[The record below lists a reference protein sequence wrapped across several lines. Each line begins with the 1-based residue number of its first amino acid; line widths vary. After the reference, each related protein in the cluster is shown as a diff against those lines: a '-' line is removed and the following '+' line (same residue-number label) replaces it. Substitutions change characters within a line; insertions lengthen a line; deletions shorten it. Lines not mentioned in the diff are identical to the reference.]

1 MRLRIIEL
9 YRVDVA
15 FCSPVLTAAGAHRL
29 RPVAFVRVV
38 AEEAEGW
45 GECAALAGGTA
56 VDPAFD
62 AVLDALEESGVG
74 RLLAVA
80 VARDGELPPA
90 SQVPA
95 LFGSGPVAH
104 FVAAT
109 LEMAVLDAE
118 LRACGAPLWT
128 RLGVD
133 EAVATAG
140 VPVGHLVG
148 IPEDRSVDALVAR
161 VGELVRSAR
170 TARVRVKIEPGW
182 DIEPM
187 RALRDAFPG
196 LALQADANGSYRWE
210 VAGGGGLHAGRG
222 RAGADRVGAD
232 RAGAERVGADRTG
245 ADRVGADRTGADRV
259 GADRAGADRVGADRT
274 GADGVLVDG
283 GRAGGALVGRVKGLD
298 DARRLVELDGLGLC
312 CIEQPLPPA
321 DLAALAELA
330 ACLDTPVAL
339 DESLS
344 SLGRVR
350 DALRYGACG
359 VACLK
364 PARLGGLLRAKT
376 AVNACRESGVA
387 AFVGGFFESGFAR
400 AANAA
405 LAGLSGFTLPGDL
418 SDPAEYLANPGRVA
432 VYPGLHGAL
441 VRPFGGPG
449 VAPPPSLGKVDL
461 VRSWKAR

>member
-1 MRLRIIEL
+1 MRLRLVEL
-9 YRVDVA
+9 YRVDLA
-15 FCSPVLTAAGAHRL
+15 FCSPVTTAAGAHTR

-38 AEEAEGW
+38 AHEAEGW
-45 GECAALAGGTA
+45 GECAALAEGTS

-62 AVLDALEESGVG
+62 AVLGALEESGVG
-74 RLLAVA
+74 RLLAAVA
-80 VARDGELPPA
+80 ARDGELPPA

-118 LRACGAPLWT
+118 LRASGEPLWA
-128 RLGVD
+128 RLGVE

-161 VGELVRSAR
+161 VDVLVRSAS

-182 DIEPM
+182 DTEPL
-187 RALRDAFPG
+187 RALRDAFPS

-210 VAGGGGLHAGRG
+210 VAGAGGGR
-222 RAGADRVGAD
+222 
-232 RAGAERVGADRTG
+232 
-245 ADRVGADRTGADRV
+245 
-259 GADRAGADRVGADRT
+259 
-274 GADGVLVDG
+274 DG
-283 GRAGGALVGRVKGLD
+283 GGRDGGLD
-298 DARRLVELDGLGLC
+298 DARRLAELDGLGLS

-321 DLAALAELA
+321 DLAALAQLA
-330 ACLDTPVAL
+330 ARLDTPVAL
-339 DESLS
+339 DESLT

-376 AVNACRESGVA
+376 AVNACRESGA
-387 AFVGGFFESGFAR
+387 GAFVGGFFESGFAR

-405 LAGLSGFTLPGDL
+405 LAGLAGFTLPGDL
-418 SDPAEYLANPGRVA
+418 SDPAEYLADPERVA
-432 VYPGLHGAL
+432 VYPGLDGAL

-449 VAPPPSLGKVDL
+449 VAPPPSPARADL
-461 VRSWKAR
+461 VRSWSLG

>member
-1 MRLRIIEL
+1 MRLRLVEL
-9 YRVDVA
+9 YRVDLA
-15 FCSPVLTAAGAHRL
+15 FCSPVTTAAGAHTR

-38 AEEAEGW
+38 AHEAEGW
-45 GECAALAGGTA
+45 GECAALAEGTS

-62 AVLDALEESGVG
+62 AVLGALEESGVG
-74 RLLAVA
+74 RLLAAVA
-80 VARDGELPPA
+80 ARDGELPPA

-95 LFGSGPVAH
+95 LFGSGPVAR

-118 LRACGAPLWT
+118 LHASGEPLWA
-128 RLGVD
+128 RLGVE

-148 IPEDRSVDALVAR
+148 IPKDRSVDALVAR
-161 VGELVRSAR
+161 VDVLVRSAS

-182 DIEPM
+182 DTEPL
-187 RALRDAFPG
+187 RALRDAFPS

-210 VAGGGGLHAGRG
+210 VAGAGGGR
-222 RAGADRVGAD
+222 
-232 RAGAERVGADRTG
+232 
-245 ADRVGADRTGADRV
+245 
-259 GADRAGADRVGADRT
+259 
-274 GADGVLVDG
+274 DG
-283 GRAGGALVGRVKGLD
+283 GGRDGGLD
-298 DARRLVELDGLGLC
+298 DARRLAELDGLGLS

-321 DLAALAELA
+321 DLAALAQLA
-330 ACLDTPVAL
+330 ARLDTPVAL
-339 DESLS
+339 DESLT

-376 AVNACRESGVA
+376 AVNACRESGA
-387 AFVGGFFESGFAR
+387 GAFVGGFFESGFAR

-405 LAGLSGFTLPGDL
+405 LAGLAGFTLPGDL
-418 SDPAEYLANPGRVA
+418 SDPAEYLADPERVA
-432 VYPGLHGAL
+432 VYPGLDGAL

-449 VAPPPSLGKVDL
+449 VAPPPSPARADL
-461 VRSWKAR
+461 VRSWSLR

>member
-1 MRLRIIEL
+1 MRLRLVEL
-9 YRVDVA
+9 YRVDLA
-15 FCSPVLTAAGAHRL
+15 FCSPVTTAAGAHTR

-38 AEEAEGW
+38 AHEAEGW
-45 GECAALAGGTA
+45 GECAALAEGTS

-62 AVLDALEESGVG
+62 AVLGALEKSGVG
-74 RLLAVA
+74 RLLEAVA
-80 VARDGELPPA
+80 ARDGELPSA

-118 LRACGAPLWT
+118 LRASGEPLWA
-128 RLGVD
+128 RLGVE

-161 VGELVRSAR
+161 VDVLVRSAS

-182 DIEPM
+182 DTEPL
-187 RALRDAFPG
+187 RALRDAFPN

-210 VAGGGGLHAGRG
+210 VAGAGGGR
-222 RAGADRVGAD
+222 
-232 RAGAERVGADRTG
+232 
-245 ADRVGADRTGADRV
+245 
-259 GADRAGADRVGADRT
+259 
-274 GADGVLVDG
+274 DG
-283 GRAGGALVGRVKGLD
+283 GGRDGGLD
-298 DARRLVELDGLGLC
+298 DARRLVELDGLGLS
-312 CIEQPLPPA
+312 CIEQPLAPS
-321 DLAALAELA
+321 DLAALRQLA
-330 ACLDTPVAL
+330 ARLDTPVAL
-339 DESLS
+339 DESLT

-376 AVNACRESGVA
+376 AVNACRESGA
-387 AFVGGFFESGFAR
+387 GAFVGGFFESGFAR

-405 LAGLSGFTLPGDL
+405 LAGLAGLTLPGDL
-418 SDPAEYLANPGRVA
+418 SDPAEYLADPERVA
-432 VYPGLHGAL
+432 VYPGLDGAL

-449 VAPPPSLGKVDL
+449 VAPPPSPARADL
-461 VRSWKAR
+461 VRSWSLR

>member
-1 MRLRIIEL
+1 MRLRLVEL
-9 YRVDVA
+9 YRVDLA
-15 FCSPVLTAAGAHRL
+15 FCSPVTTAAGAHTR

-38 AEEAEGW
+38 AHEAEGW
-45 GECAALAGGTA
+45 GECAALAEGTS

-62 AVLDALEESGVG
+62 AVLGALEESGVG
-74 RLLAVA
+74 RLLAAVA
-80 VARDGELPPA
+80 ARDGELPPA

-118 LRACGAPLWT
+118 LHASGEPLWA
-128 RLGVD
+128 RLGVE

-148 IPEDRSVDALVAR
+148 IPKDRSVDALVAR
-161 VGELVRSAR
+161 VDVLVRSAS

-182 DIEPM
+182 DTEPL
-187 RALRDAFPG
+187 RALRDAFPS

-210 VAGGGGLHAGRG
+210 VAGAGGGR
-222 RAGADRVGAD
+222 
-232 RAGAERVGADRTG
+232 
-245 ADRVGADRTGADRV
+245 
-259 GADRAGADRVGADRT
+259 
-274 GADGVLVDG
+274 DG
-283 GRAGGALVGRVKGLD
+283 GGRDGGLD
-298 DARRLVELDGLGLC
+298 DARRLVELDGLGLS
-312 CIEQPLPPA
+312 CIEQPLAPS
-321 DLAALAELA
+321 DLAALRQLA
-330 ACLDTPVAL
+330 ARLDTPVAL
-339 DESLS
+339 DESLT

-376 AVNACRESGVA
+376 AVNACRESGA
-387 AFVGGFFESGFAR
+387 GAFVGGFFESGFAR

-405 LAGLSGFTLPGDL
+405 LAGLAGLTLPGDL
-418 SDPAEYLANPGRVA
+418 SDPAEYLADPERVA
-432 VYPGLHGAL
+432 VYPGLDGAL

-449 VAPPPSLGKVDL
+449 VAPPPSPARADL
-461 VRSWKAR
+461 VRSWSLR

>member
-1 MRLRIIEL
+1 MRLRLVEL
-9 YRVDVA
+9 YRVDLA
-15 FCSPVLTAAGAHRL
+15 FCSPVTTAAGAHTR

-38 AEEAEGW
+38 AHEAEGW
-45 GECAALAGGTA
+45 GECAALAEGTS

-62 AVLDALEESGVG
+62 AVLGALEESGVG
-74 RLLAVA
+74 RLLAAVA
-80 VARDGELPPA
+80 ARDGELPPA

-118 LRACGAPLWT
+118 LRASGEPLWA
-128 RLGVD
+128 RLGVE

-161 VGELVRSAR
+161 VDVLVRSAS

-182 DIEPM
+182 DTEPL
-187 RALRDAFPG
+187 RALRDAFPN

-210 VAGGGGLHAGRG
+210 VAGAGGGR
-222 RAGADRVGAD
+222 
-232 RAGAERVGADRTG
+232 
-245 ADRVGADRTGADRV
+245 
-259 GADRAGADRVGADRT
+259 
-274 GADGVLVDG
+274 DG
-283 GRAGGALVGRVKGLD
+283 GGRDGGLD
-298 DARRLVELDGLGLC
+298 DARRLAELDGLGLS

-321 DLAALAELA
+321 DLAALAQLA
-330 ACLDTPVAL
+330 ARLDTPVAL
-339 DESLS
+339 DESLT

-376 AVNACRESGVA
+376 AVNACRESGA
-387 AFVGGFFESGFAR
+387 GAFVGGFFESGFAR

-405 LAGLSGFTLPGDL
+405 LAGLAGFTLPGDL
-418 SDPAEYLANPGRVA
+418 SDPAEYLADPERVA
-432 VYPGLHGAL
+432 VCPGLDGAL

-449 VAPPPSLGKVDL
+449 VAPPPSPARADL
-461 VRSWKAR
+461 VRSWSLR

>member
-1 MRLRIIEL
+1 MRLRLVEL
-9 YRVDVA
+9 YRVDLA
-15 FCSPVLTAAGAHRL
+15 FCSPVTTAAGAHTR

-38 AEEAEGW
+38 AHEAEGW
-45 GECAALAGGTA
+45 GECAALAEGTS

-62 AVLDALEESGVG
+62 AVLGALEESGVG
-74 RLLAVA
+74 RLLAAVA
-80 VARDGELPPA
+80 ARDGELPPA

-118 LRACGAPLWT
+118 LRASGEPLWA
-128 RLGVD
+128 RLGVE

-161 VGELVRSAR
+161 VDVLVRSAS

-182 DIEPM
+182 DTEPL
-187 RALRDAFPG
+187 RALRDAFPS

-210 VAGGGGLHAGRG
+210 VAGAGGGR
-222 RAGADRVGAD
+222 
-232 RAGAERVGADRTG
+232 
-245 ADRVGADRTGADRV
+245 
-259 GADRAGADRVGADRT
+259 
-274 GADGVLVDG
+274 DG
-283 GRAGGALVGRVKGLD
+283 GGRDGGLD
-298 DARRLVELDGLGLC
+298 DARRLAELDGLGLS

-321 DLAALAELA
+321 DLAALAQLA
-330 ACLDTPVAL
+330 ARLDTPVAL
-339 DESLS
+339 DESLT

-376 AVNACRESGVA
+376 AVNACRESGA
-387 AFVGGFFESGFAR
+387 GAFVGGFFESGFAR

-405 LAGLSGFTLPGDL
+405 LAGLAGFTLPGDL
-418 SDPAEYLANPGRVA
+418 SDPAEYLADPERVA
-432 VYPGLHGAL
+432 VYPGLDGAL

-449 VAPPPSLGKVDL
+449 VAPPPSPARADL
-461 VRSWKAR
+461 VRSWSLR

>member
-1 MRLRIIEL
+1 MRLRLVEL
-9 YRVDVA
+9 YRVDLA
-15 FCSPVLTAAGAHRL
+15 FCSPVTTAAGAHTR

-38 AEEAEGW
+38 AHEAEGW
-45 GECAALAGGTA
+45 GECAALAEGTS

-62 AVLDALEESGVG
+62 AVLGALEESGVG
-74 RLLAVA
+74 RLLAAVA
-80 VARDGELPPA
+80 ARDGELPPA

-118 LRACGAPLWT
+118 LRASGEPLWA
-128 RLGVD
+128 RLGVE

-161 VGELVRSAR
+161 VDVLVRSAS

-182 DIEPM
+182 DTEPL
-187 RALRDAFPG
+187 RALRDAFPS

-210 VAGGGGLHAGRG
+210 VAGAGGGR
-222 RAGADRVGAD
+222 
-232 RAGAERVGADRTG
+232 
-245 ADRVGADRTGADRV
+245 
-259 GADRAGADRVGADRT
+259 
-274 GADGVLVDG
+274 DG
-283 GRAGGALVGRVKGLD
+283 GGRDGGLD
-298 DARRLVELDGLGLC
+298 DARRLVELDGLGLS
-312 CIEQPLPPA
+312 CIEQPLAPS
-321 DLAALAELA
+321 DLAALRQLA
-330 ACLDTPVAL
+330 ARLDTPVAL
-339 DESLS
+339 DESLT

-376 AVNACRESGVA
+376 AVNACRESGA
-387 AFVGGFFESGFAR
+387 GAFVGGFFESGFAR

-405 LAGLSGFTLPGDL
+405 LAGLAGFTLPGDL
-418 SDPAEYLANPGRVA
+418 SDPAEYLADPERVA
-432 VYPGLHGAL
+432 VYPGLDGAL

-449 VAPPPSLGKVDL
+449 VAPPPSPARADL
-461 VRSWKAR
+461 VRSWSLR

>member
-1 MRLRIIEL
+1 MRLRLVEL
-9 YRVDVA
+9 YRVDLA
-15 FCSPVLTAAGAHRL
+15 FCSPVTTAAGAHTR

-38 AEEAEGW
+38 AHEAEGW
-45 GECAALAGGTA
+45 GECAALAEGTS

-62 AVLDALEESGVG
+62 AVLGALEESGVG
-74 RLLAVA
+74 RLLAAVA
-80 VARDGELPPA
+80 ARDGELPPA

-118 LRACGAPLWT
+118 LHASGEPLWA
-128 RLGVD
+128 RLGVE

-161 VGELVRSAR
+161 VDVLVRSAS

-182 DIEPM
+182 DTEPL
-187 RALRDAFPG
+187 RALRDAFPS

-210 VAGGGGLHAGRG
+210 VAGAGGGR
-222 RAGADRVGAD
+222 
-232 RAGAERVGADRTG
+232 
-245 ADRVGADRTGADRV
+245 
-259 GADRAGADRVGADRT
+259 
-274 GADGVLVDG
+274 DG
-283 GRAGGALVGRVKGLD
+283 GGRDGGLD
-298 DARRLVELDGLGLC
+298 DARRLVELDGLGLS
-312 CIEQPLPPA
+312 CIEQPLAPS
-321 DLAALAELA
+321 DLAALRQLA
-330 ACLDTPVAL
+330 ARLDTPVAL
-339 DESLS
+339 DESLT

-376 AVNACRESGVA
+376 AVNACRESGA
-387 AFVGGFFESGFAR
+387 GAFVGGFFESGFAR

-405 LAGLSGFTLPGDL
+405 LAGLAGLTLPGDL
-418 SDPAEYLANPGRVA
+418 SDPAEYLADPERVA
-432 VYPGLHGAL
+432 VYPGLDGAL

-449 VAPPPSLGKVDL
+449 VAPPPSPARADL
-461 VRSWKAR
+461 VRSWSLR

>member
-1 MRLRIIEL
+1 MRLRLVEL
-9 YRVDVA
+9 YRVDLA
-15 FCSPVLTAAGAHRL
+15 FCSPVTTAAGAHTR

-38 AEEAEGW
+38 AHEAEGW
-45 GECAALAGGTA
+45 GECAALAEGTS

-62 AVLDALEESGVG
+62 AVLGALEESGVG
-74 RLLAVA
+74 RLLAAVA
-80 VARDGELPPA
+80 ARDGELPPA

-95 LFGSGPVAH
+95 LFGSGPVAR

-118 LRACGAPLWT
+118 LHASGEPLWA
-128 RLGVD
+128 RLGVE

-161 VGELVRSAR
+161 VDVLVRSAS

-182 DIEPM
+182 DTEPL
-187 RALRDAFPG
+187 RALRDAFPS

-210 VAGGGGLHAGRG
+210 VAGAGGGR
-222 RAGADRVGAD
+222 
-232 RAGAERVGADRTG
+232 
-245 ADRVGADRTGADRV
+245 
-259 GADRAGADRVGADRT
+259 
-274 GADGVLVDG
+274 DG
-283 GRAGGALVGRVKGLD
+283 GGRDGGLD
-298 DARRLVELDGLGLC
+298 DARRLAELDGLGLS

-321 DLAALAELA
+321 DLAALAQLA
-330 ACLDTPVAL
+330 ARLDTPVAL
-339 DESLS
+339 DESLT

-376 AVNACRESGVA
+376 AVNACRESGA
-387 AFVGGFFESGFAR
+387 GAFVGGFFESGFAR

-405 LAGLSGFTLPGDL
+405 LAGLAGFTLPGDL
-418 SDPAEYLANPGRVA
+418 SDPAEYLADPERVA
-432 VYPGLHGAL
+432 VYPGLDGAL

-449 VAPPPSLGKVDL
+449 VAPPPSPARADL
-461 VRSWKAR
+461 VRSWSLR

>member
-1 MRLRIIEL
+1 MRLRLVEL
-9 YRVDVA
+9 YRVDLA
-15 FCSPVLTAAGAHRL
+15 FCSPVTTAAGAHTR

-38 AEEAEGW
+38 AHEAEGW
-45 GECAALAGGTA
+45 GECAALAEGTS

-62 AVLDALEESGVG
+62 AVLGALEESGVG
-74 RLLAVA
+74 RLLAAVA
-80 VARDGELPPA
+80 ARDGELPPA

-95 LFGSGPVAH
+95 LFGSGPVAR

-118 LRACGAPLWT
+118 LRASGEPLWA
-128 RLGVD
+128 RLGVE

-148 IPEDRSVDALVAR
+148 IPKDRSVDALVAR
-161 VGELVRSAR
+161 VDVLVRSAS

-182 DIEPM
+182 DTEPL
-187 RALRDAFPG
+187 RALRDAFPS

-210 VAGGGGLHAGRG
+210 VAGAGGGR
-222 RAGADRVGAD
+222 
-232 RAGAERVGADRTG
+232 
-245 ADRVGADRTGADRV
+245 
-259 GADRAGADRVGADRT
+259 
-274 GADGVLVDG
+274 DG
-283 GRAGGALVGRVKGLD
+283 GERDGGGRDGGGRDGGDRDGGGRDGGGRDGGLD
-298 DARRLVELDGLGLC
+298 DARRLAELDGLGLS

-321 DLAALAELA
+321 DLAALAQLA
-330 ACLDTPVAL
+330 ARLDTPVAL
-339 DESLS
+339 DESLT

-376 AVNACRESGVA
+376 AVNACRESGA
-387 AFVGGFFESGFAR
+387 GAFVGGFFESGFAR

-405 LAGLSGFTLPGDL
+405 LAGLAGFTLPGDL
-418 SDPAEYLANPGRVA
+418 SDPAEYLADPERVA
-432 VYPGLHGAL
+432 VYPGLDGAL

-449 VAPPPSLGKVDL
+449 VAPPPSPARADL
-461 VRSWKAR
+461 VRSWSLR